1 MRVEKPPSFA
11 QLSKTRDWDQN
22 NLTAAAR
29 AFLVL
34 TLVALRERRVL
45 RIDVP
50 PMGTTTTNGCTD
62 WTSSAPLA
70 VDASALESLRRS
82 SDSIIASFPLSMR
95 VTVRRSASIAPR
107 RLARRHHK
115 QKEERA

>member
-11 QLSKTRDWDQN
+11 QLCKTRDWDQN

-50 PMGTTTTNGCTD
+50 PTGTTDGCID

-70 VDASALESLRRS
+70 VDASALASLTRS
-82 SDSIIASFPLSMR
+82 SDTSSIIASFPLSMR
-95 VTVRRSASIAPR
+95 VHRSKGTS
-107 RLARRHHK
+107 
-115 QKEERA
+115 